1 MDSMMEIF
9 YEEAVSLTNELN
21 SIIKTYKDCQTYNA
35 DYIKKVFRVVHTMK
49 ADSTMMLLDT
59 IAVPSRVFESL
70 LVFFR
75 NNKIDITDK
84 ECFDKIIANYTNYI
98 SEDIEKFAKGVKLEQ
113 DHKDLEDDIK
123 NYLERLKKE
132 YNKEDHD
139 DTQPVHEEA
148 GKKPRQV
155 YYIAADT
162 ESASV
167 PEKKPEEKK
176 ASEKPKIET
185 PSSGSEVVL
194 VKQDDINR
202 MYKSIKHYNSFM
214 ETIEKR
220 FKGDRSIEI
229 RHKDLMMLKNI
240 KHELLVAADHLTKSD
255 FVAVAQKMELVVD
268 EMSRT
273 LNKPVKLITRGAS
286 SLVDKSKREKIS
298 SALVHVIRNAVDH
311 GIEDMDE
318 RDRMGKAPVGIVR
331 LGFEN
336 KDGKLT
342 ISVEDDGAGI
352 DKKAVLKSAKENNLL
367 KKPEEEYTEEEI
379 INLLF
384 VSGISTTEE
393 ANDYSGR
400 GVGMDVIRHN
410 VVSLGGSINITSN
423 YGFGTKVVMKF
434 DM

>member
-1 MDSMMEIF
+1 MEIF
-9 YEEAVSLTNELN
+9 YEEAVSLINELN
-21 SIIKTYKDCQTYNA
+21 SVITDYKDCQTYNA
-35 DYIKKVFRVVHTMK
+35 DYIKRVFRVIHTMK

-59 IAVPSRVFESL
+59 IAVPSKVLESL

-84 ECFDKIIANYTNYI
+84 ECFDKIIVNYTNYI
-98 SEDIEKFAKGVKLEQ
+98 SEDIEKFAKGIKLEQ
-113 DHKDLEDDIK
+113 SHKDLEDDIN

-132 YNKEDHD
+132 HNKEDHD
-139 DTQPVHEEA
+139 AQPVHEEA

-162 ESASV
+162 ESTPV
-167 PEKKPEEKK
+167 PEKKTEEKK
-176 ASEKPKIET
+176 AAEKPRHET
-185 PSSGSEVVL
+185 PASSSEVVL
-194 VKQDDINR
+194 VKQDDIDR
-202 MYKSIKHYNSFM
+202 MYKSIKHYTSFM
-214 ETIEKR
+214 ETIEAR
-220 FKGDRSIEI
+220 FKGDKSIEI

-240 KHELLVAADHLTKSD
+240 KHELSIAADHLTKSD

-268 EMSRT
+268 EMSKT
-273 LNKPVKLITRGAS
+273 LNKPVKLITRGS
-286 SLVDKSKREKIS
+286 NVLVEKSKREKIS

-331 LGFEN
+331 LSFEN
-336 KDGKLT
+336 KDKQLV

-352 DKKAVLKSAKENNLL
+352 DKDAVLKSAKENNLL
-367 KKPEEEYTEEEI
+367 KKPEKEYTEEEI

-384 VSGISTTEE
+384 VSGVSTTEK

-410 VVSLGGSINITSN
+410 IVSLGGSINITSN

>member
-162 ESASV
+162 ESAPV

-240 KHELLVAADHLTKSD
+240 KHELLVAADYLTKSD

-423 YGFGTKVVMKF
+423 YGFGTKVVMK
-434 DM
+434 

>member
-1 MDSMMEIF
+1 MEIF

-98 SEDIEKFAKGVKLEQ
+98 SEDIEKFAKGIKLEQ

-162 ESASV
+162 ESAPV

-400 GVGMDVIRHN
+400 GVGMDVMFHLVAVLILQATMDL
-410 VVSLGGSINITSN
+410 VPKLL
-423 YGFGTKVVMKF
+423 
-434 DM
+434 